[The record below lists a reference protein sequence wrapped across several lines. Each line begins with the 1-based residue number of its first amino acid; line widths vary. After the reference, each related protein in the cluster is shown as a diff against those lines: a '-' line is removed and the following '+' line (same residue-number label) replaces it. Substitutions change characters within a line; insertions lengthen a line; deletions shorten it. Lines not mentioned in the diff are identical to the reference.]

1 MNADMTVDMNADMN
15 TCNACGIKYNSNLN
29 VSEQKPRTK
38 NQTAFFV
45 S

>member
-1 MNADMTVDMNADMN
+1 MTVDMNADINVDMN
-15 TCNACGIKYNSNLN
+15 TCNSCGIKYNSNLN